1 MEKLSVIKSLIY
13 KFSERFAVKGLG
25 LVISIVLARLM
36 APEAFGQ
43 IAIMTVVIN
52 ISLIIAEGGLGAAI
66 VQSSSVDDRD
76 YSTVFYISILF
87 SAFILKP

>member
-76 YSTVFYISILF
+76 YSTVFYISKIGR
-87 SAFILKP
+87 AHV